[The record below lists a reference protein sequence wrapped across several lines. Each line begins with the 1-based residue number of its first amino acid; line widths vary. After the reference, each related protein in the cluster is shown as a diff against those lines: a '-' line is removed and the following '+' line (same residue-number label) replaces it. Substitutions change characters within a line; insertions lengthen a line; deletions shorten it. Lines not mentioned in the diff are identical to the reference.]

1 MIAGRDAVDVL
12 ADLLDDP
19 GALVAEH
26 RRQRPGVDALHGV
39 EVGVAD
45 AAGGQADEH
54 LPGSWR
60 GELHVLHDER
70 RAGRPQ
76 DRGPHAGS
84 TRIDAPDA
92 ASARRVTA
100 SSPAPGPKR
109 S

>member
-19 GALVAEH
+19 GALVAEN
-26 RRQRPGVDALHGV
+26 RGQRPGMDALHGV
-39 EVGVAD
+39 EIRMAD
-45 AAGGQADEH
+45 AAGRQADEH
-54 LPGSWR
+54 LPGSRR

-76 DRGPHAGS
+76 DRGPHVGS
-84 TRIDAPDA
+84 RRIEEPDS

-100 SSPAPGPKR
+100 SSPASGPKR